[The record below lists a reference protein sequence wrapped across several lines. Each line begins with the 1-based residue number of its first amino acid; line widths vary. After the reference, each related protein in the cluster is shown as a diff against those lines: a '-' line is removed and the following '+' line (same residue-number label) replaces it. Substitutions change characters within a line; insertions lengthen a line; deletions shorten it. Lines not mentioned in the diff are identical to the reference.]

1 MNPKIVK
8 CQGKWCIRSLYNMY
22 NEPKMSIC
30 HWPIGKISQR
40 IDLSFYEGQEVTPRY
55 DRYSG
60 IYTLRTA
67 PYQHI
72 DLYLIDGGKTQSIE
86 TVTENIPCPKV
97 RKGIETRWE
106 NGRWEKLLKS
116 GWKPA

>member
-1 MNPKIVK
+1 MNPKIVR
-8 CQGKWCIRSLYNMY
+8 CQGKWCVRSPYNMY

-30 HWPIGKISQR
+30 HWPIGRTSQR
-40 IDLSFYEGQEVTPRY
+40 INLAYYEGNKVIARHK
-55 DRYSG
+55 YSG
-60 IYTLRTA
+60 FYALKIA

-72 DLYLIDGGKTQSIE
+72 DLYLVDGGKTQSIE
-86 TVTENIPCPKV
+86 TVTEDIPCPKV

-116 GWKPA
+116 SWKPA

>member
-8 CQGKWCIRSLYNMY
+8 CQGKWCIRSPYNMH
-22 NEPKMSIC
+22 NEPKVSIC
-30 HWPIGKISQR
+30 HWPIGRTSQR
-40 IDLSFYEGQEVTPRY
+40 VDLTYYEGCEVSKKGYT
-55 DRYSG
+55 G
-60 IYTLRTA
+60 IYALRIA
-67 PYQHI
+67 PYQHV
-72 DLYLIDGGKTQSIE
+72 DLYLIDMGKTQSIE
-86 TVTENIPCPKV
+86 TTIEDIPCPKV